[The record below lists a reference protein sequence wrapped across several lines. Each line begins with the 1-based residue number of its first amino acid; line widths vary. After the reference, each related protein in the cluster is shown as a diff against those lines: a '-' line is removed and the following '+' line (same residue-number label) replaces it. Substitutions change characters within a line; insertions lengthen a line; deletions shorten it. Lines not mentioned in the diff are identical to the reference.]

1 MVMALPILDELRGS
15 GTTSGWG
22 LLLGGVLCLSFTI
35 LWVWLIP
42 IFNRSFKGS
51 TPKLTRVQQIGGGAL
66 FAVISLALF
75 ISGLVHLV
83 R

>member
-1 MVMALPILDELRGS
+1 MEAERQV
-15 GTTSGWG
+15 
-22 LLLGGVLCLSFTI
+22 GGDCCLAASYAFSFTI

-66 FAVISLALF
+66 FAVISLASLSRDLF
-75 ISGLVHLV
+75 I
-83 R
+83 